1 MITTKEVQ
9 HIAKLARLGL
19 SSAEVKKMEGDLS
32 AILDYFE
39 KLKKIDVSKTQ
50 PFSNP
55 HLLENVTREDQ
66 TKIQDIEKVNK
77 LVESVPDKEGRYV
90 LVKSVL

>member
-1 MITTKEVQ
+1 MITKKEVE

-19 SSAEVKKMEGDLS
+19 SPAEVKKMENELS

-66 TKIQDIEKVNK
+66 TKKQEIEKVNK
-77 LVESVPDKEGRYV
+77 LVKAIPEKEGRYAKVKAV
-90 LVKSVL
+90 L